1 MLLLAAQQQALA
13 WLALQFS
20 PRVAQLEEAVVLEVE
35 ASLRL
40 FGGARAL
47 HRRLRQGAQQ
57 TGLDL
62 QAIAWAPTSLG
73 ALALAR
79 AGQIN
84 GLRAPLSQLLDELPL
99 ATLSAVQAQ
108 APMLARLGCRR
119 LADVRRLPRGPA
131 ARRFGT
137 ALLQALDRAY
147 GEAPEAHRWLQ
158 LPDHFQ
164 ARLELPYRVEHA
176 PALLHYV
183 QLLLRQLCGWLA
195 ARHAGIRELN
205 LAWQH
210 DAMRSRDSGTGG
222 QLRIATA
229 ETSRDFHHL
238 SRLLSEHLG
247 QLQLAAPAGELSL
260 SADTILPLDE
270 RSDSL
275 LPRSPDQ
282 ATEPLHQ
289 LLERLAVRLGPDRV
303 REGRLHEDHRL
314 AHMQHWHPWPVNERQ
329 IPARASPGPQ
339 PSWLL
344 DPPQRLSCSAQ
355 YQPLYQGPLQ
365 RIAGPHRIEAGWWD
379 GGPLHQ
385 RDYYLYGSATMGLL
399 WVYQERHAADT
410 GDEGWF
416 LHGVFA

>member
-1 MLLLAAQQQALA
+1 MMHWLALLLTPPPSLPTPSCAEADPLLLLAAQQQALA

-62 QAIAWAPTSLG
+62 QVIAWAPTSLG
-73 ALALAR
+73 ALAMAR
-79 AGQIN
+79 AGQVN

-147 GEAPEAHRWLQ
+147 GEAPEAHQWLQ

-183 QLLLRQLCGWLA
+183 QLLLRQLCG
-195 ARHAGIRELN
+195 
-205 LAWQH
+205 
-210 DAMRSRDSGTGG
+210 
-222 QLRIATA
+222 
-229 ETSRDFHHL
+229 
-238 SRLLSEHLG
+238 
-247 QLQLAAPAGELSL
+247 
-260 SADTILPLDE
+260 
-270 RSDSL
+270 
-275 LPRSPDQ
+275 
-282 ATEPLHQ
+282 
-289 LLERLAVRLGPDRV
+289 
-303 REGRLHEDHRL
+303 
-314 AHMQHWHPWPVNERQ
+314 
-329 IPARASPGPQ
+329 
-339 PSWLL
+339 
-344 DPPQRLSCSAQ
+344 
-355 YQPLYQGPLQ
+355 
-365 RIAGPHRIEAGWWD
+365 
-379 GGPLHQ
+379 
-385 RDYYLYGSATMGLL
+385 
-399 WVYQERHAADT
+399 
-410 GDEGWF
+410 
-416 LHGVFA
+416 